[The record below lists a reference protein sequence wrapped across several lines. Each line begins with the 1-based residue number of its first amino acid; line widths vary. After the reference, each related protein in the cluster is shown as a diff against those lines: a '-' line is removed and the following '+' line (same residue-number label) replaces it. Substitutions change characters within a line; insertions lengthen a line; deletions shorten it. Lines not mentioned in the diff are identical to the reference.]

1 MIECLVV
8 LWCGAGLVAFFSGE
22 IPRVLEPALVGD
34 LLMAAAL
41 GPFAFLISQLAAE
54 MLVEPEREKAS
65 TPDCC
70 GLRPNITR

>member
-8 LWCGAGLVAFFSGE
+8 LWCGAGLVAFFSGD
-22 IPRVLEPALVGD
+22 ITRVPEPALIGD

-54 MLVEPEREKAS
+54 MLVEPEREETS
-65 TPDCC
+65 CPEGCV
-70 GLRPNITR
+70 TRANMTR